1 MWVHCEI
8 HFLHFSLCSFLWRYI
23 VNQTNTADILLC
35 GHGAV
40 GFLPTC
46 CGLVGWGFYCIFA
59 LGNYCKMVMRR
70 IEMVVVWRRLYLIF
84 AFGNYRILWQV
95 QCGQHLFT
103 PPFSKRTY
111 YKPKPSFQSNKPFA
125 GQKMVLGWYKD
136 GPQRSTNGPQVVVKW
151 VFAELLCLSNS
162 NLTSSWDVVWFCRM
176 RRHNQGGTNASL
188 HNCIR
193 HHLKRMPTPGTI
205 LVIRPDLKVSNF
217 HQKKLF
223 QSLHFLL
230 WLWHEQTWQ
239 GVWQH

>member
-1 MWVHCEI
+1 
-8 HFLHFSLCSFLWRYI
+8 
-23 VNQTNTADILLC
+23 
-35 GHGAV
+35 
-40 GFLPTC
+40 
-46 CGLVGWGFYCIFA
+46 
-59 LGNYCKMVMRR
+59 MRR
-70 IEMVVVWRRLYLIF
+70 IELVVVWRRLYLIF
-84 AFGNYRILWQV
+84 AFGNYGILWQV

-103 PPFSKRTY
+103 PSFSKRTY
-111 YKPKPSFQSNKPFA
+111 YKPRPHFQSNKPFA

-205 LVIRPDLKVSNF
+205 LVIRPASEVSNF
-217 HQKKLF
+217 HQKIVVSIFALPT
-223 QSLHFLL
+223 LTL
-230 WLWHEQTWQ
+230 TWADLTRC
-239 GVWQH
+239 VTVLMSFSCAIHRCVTYSAAAATF